1 MSSDPVISVQNI
13 SKAYT
18 IWRDPAARLKHPVLQ
33 LAGEIFPFLR
43 KKIDQRLQGFCSEFY
58 ALNDISFEIKKGEAV
73 GIIGRNGSGKSTL
86 LQIIAGTLQP
96 SSGSVTVN
104 GRVAALLEL
113 GSGFNPEFTG
123 RENVFLNASIL
134 GLTREETSTRF
145 EKIEAFADIGEF
157 IDQPVKTYSSGM
169 AVRLAFAVIAHV
181 DADILIIDEALSVG
195 DAFFSQ
201 KCMRFIREFIKEHT
215 LIFVSHDTAAV
226 KSICNRAIWLQRG
239 EMLAAGTPKEI
250 AELYLENLYE
260 AQQGESRIKK
270 TPSLPGKPTEKTE
283 QKIFKDAR
291 LDWINKT
298 NLRNDIQVF
307 EFNSEAASFGKGGA
321 TITRVELLGEDQSS
335 LKWIIGGEEVAL
347 RIIIECD
354 QVLESPI
361 VGFHFKDHLG
371 QILFGDN
378 TFLSYHERPLK
389 CHPGEKLIAQF
400 HFQMTRLA
408 KGNYS
413 IEVAIA
419 NGTQYQHVQHHWV
432 HGALQLRSDT
442 TSVCSGIVGIPMRE
456 IVLNV
461 EKGNL

>member
-1 MSSDPVISVQNI
+1 MSFDPIISVKNV

-18 IWRDPAARLKHPVLQ
+18 IWRDPAARLKHPLLQ
-33 LAGEIFPFLR
+33 LAGEMFPFLR
-43 KKIDQRLQGFCSEFY
+43 KKIDQRLQGLCSEFY
-58 ALNDISFEIKKGEAV
+58 ALNNISFEIKKGEAV

-134 GLTREETSTRF
+134 GLTREETEARF
-145 EKIEAFADIGEF
+145 EKIEAFADIGDF
-157 IDQPVKTYSSGM
+157 INQPVKTYSSGM

-201 KCMRFIREFIKEHT
+201 KCMRFIREFIKQHT

-226 KSICNRAIWLQRG
+226 KSICNKAIFLEKG
-239 EMLAAGTPKEI
+239 EMIAEGRPKEI
-250 AELYLENLYE
+250 AELYLKNLYE
-260 AQQGESRIKK
+260 AHQGESRIKK
-270 TPSLPGKPTEKTE
+270 RSSLTEKPK
-283 QKIFKDAR
+283 QQIFKDVR
-291 LDWINKT
+291 SDWINKT

-307 EFNSEAASFGKGGA
+307 QFDMNDHSFGKGGA
-321 TITRVELLGEDQSS
+321 RIIQVELLDDNENPLS
-335 LKWIIGGEEVAL
+335 WIVGGEEVVL
-347 RIIIECD
+347 QIMVECYEN
-354 QVLESPI
+354 LESPI

-378 TFLSYHERPLK
+378 TFLSYHEDPQE
-389 CHPGEKLIAQF
+389 CHSGEKLITQF
-400 HFQMTRLA
+400 HFQMPRLF

-419 NGTQYQHVQHHWV
+419 DGTQHQHVQHHWI
-432 HGALQLRSDT
+432 HQALQLRSDA
-442 TSVCSGIVGIPMRE
+442 TSVSSGIIGIPMRKILLTKE
-456 IVLNV
+456 I
-461 EKGNL
+461 